1 MSILGRISDI
11 PVFSTIERARLW
23 GEQFGLTGYHTHT
36 ILGQTGY
43 MAGQSHNQAITAVR
57 GGSIPTS
64 VSRSFGSAT
73 SGGTTSGSGY

>member
-1 MSILGRISDI
+1 
-11 PVFSTIERARLW
+11 
-23 GEQFGLTGYHTHT
+23 
-36 ILGQTGY
+36 
-43 MAGQSHNQAITAVR
+43 MAGQSHNQAVTAVR